1 MLLFGLG
8 DGPDRPE
15 SSGFNRS
22 IADRL
27 AYLDGGGGLHL
38 NTYTYPPT
46 IPNLSADPIHD
57 GYTYTYRVHDL
68 DAFADLIAYR
78 YTPTPTHRYAATDL
92 YLAASTVRYPA
103 ADGD

>member
-27 AYLDGGGGLHL
+27 AYLDGGDDLHL

-46 IPNLSADPIHD
+46 FPNLSADPIHD
-57 GYTYTYRVHDL
+57 GYTDTYRVHDL
-68 DAFADLIAYR
+68 DAFADLIAYL
-78 YTPTPTHRYAATDL
+78 YAPTTTHRYAATDL
-92 YLAASTVRYPA
+92 HPA
-103 ADGD
+103 APAV